1 MIFRISKC
9 IILSLLIKN
18 NLYNDKILKILLKNI
33 HSCGVIPTKIVQW
46 SLPFLKL
53 INIDKNILDIFENTY
68 ENCPDHNINYTKD
81 IYKKE
86 FYENIDDNYE
96 IIDIIGSGSIAQVYK
111 IKDIKTEKL
120 FAMKIIHPNAI
131 KNFKSIKFYL
141 HIIFIF
147 FKFNKIIPVSLN
159 DFLKQ
164 FETQLN
170 MINESNNMLRFYE
183 LYKNNKL
190 FIIPE
195 IYKVSKNII
204 IMDYIDGNTI
214 ETIKTNIQYYKYNT
228 IISIFMYNNIFINNF
243 NHGDLHNYNWKITE
257 NNKIIIYDYGLCWET
272 NNSLLDPLDDLFLG
286 FHTNNKDIIYKSFK
300 AYFKNTDEKIIKDY
314 FYSIEENIDKFI
326 KFSKHLIIFS
336 LKHNIILDINLLY
349 IIITYQNSLL
359 IYMKNFGEED
369 FDFNGIYMEQYS
381 ICDHY
386 NILPKYQ
393 KYLLNQLKIFKK
405 KNKIDYSKLNK
416 FIK

>member
-9 IILSLLIKN
+9 IILSLLIKY

-53 INIDKNILDIFENTY
+53 INIDENTY
-68 ENCPDHNINYTKD
+68 ENCPDHDINYTKD

-96 IIDIIGSGSIAQVYK
+96 IINIIGSGSIAQVYK

-159 DFLKQ
+159 DFLNQ

-170 MINESNNMLRFYE
+170 MINESNNMLKFY
-183 LYKNNKL
+183 
-190 FIIPE
+190 
-195 IYKVSKNII
+195 
-204 IMDYIDGNTI
+204 
-214 ETIKTNIQYYKYNT
+214 
-228 IISIFMYNNIFINNF
+228 
-243 NHGDLHNYNWKITE
+243 
-257 NNKIIIYDYGLCWET
+257 
-272 NNSLLDPLDDLFLG
+272 
-286 FHTNNKDIIYKSFK
+286 
-300 AYFKNTDEKIIKDY
+300 
-314 FYSIEENIDKFI
+314 
-326 KFSKHLIIFS
+326 
-336 LKHNIILDINLLY
+336 
-349 IIITYQNSLL
+349 
-359 IYMKNFGEED
+359 
-369 FDFNGIYMEQYS
+369 
-381 ICDHY
+381 
-386 NILPKYQ
+386 
-393 KYLLNQLKIFKK
+393 
-405 KNKIDYSKLNK
+405 
-416 FIK
+416 